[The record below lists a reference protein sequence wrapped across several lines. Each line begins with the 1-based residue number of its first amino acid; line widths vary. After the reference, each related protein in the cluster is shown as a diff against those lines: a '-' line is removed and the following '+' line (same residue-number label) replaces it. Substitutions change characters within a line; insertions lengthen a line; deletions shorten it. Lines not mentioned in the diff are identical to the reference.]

1 MILYT
6 VMTDDGECIA
16 IRGTR
21 KDALMFIFE
30 EVRSDDYIGDD
41 WRDEYEVETV
51 DEMLDE
57 IDSRH
62 SFCGMY
68 VTECDNCQI

>member
-1 MILYT
+1 MTLYT

-21 KDALMFIFE
+21 RDALMFIFE
-30 EVRSDDYIGDD
+30 KAREDDYIGDD

-57 IDSRH
+57 IDGRH
-62 SFCGMY
+62 SFSSMY